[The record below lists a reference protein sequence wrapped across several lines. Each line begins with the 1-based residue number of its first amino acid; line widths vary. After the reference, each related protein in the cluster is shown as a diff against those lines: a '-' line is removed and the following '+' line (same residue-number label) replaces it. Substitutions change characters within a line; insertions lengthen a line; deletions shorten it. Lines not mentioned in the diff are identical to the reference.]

1 MDLKN
6 VELPSNY
13 KFGLF
18 FTAVFTIISY
28 FVYEESI
35 TASVAIAATLA
46 VTTLVV
52 TLLSPD
58 KLLPFNRAWMKF
70 GLFLGMIISPIILG
84 LIFFVLITPVALV
97 MKLAGRDELRLKMA
111 HRQSDWKE
119 RQPAGP
125 DGQSFKNQF

>member
-18 FTAVFTIISY
+18 FTVVFAIISF
-28 FVYEESI
+28 FVYEDDI
-35 TASVAIAATLA
+35 TLSVAIAATLT

-58 KLLPFNRAWMKF
+58 KLLPFNKAWMRF
-70 GLFLGMIISPIILG
+70 GLLLGMVISPIVLG
-84 LIFFVLITPVALV
+84 IIFFVLITPVAFV
-97 MKLAGRDELRLKMA
+97 IRLAGRDELRLKMA

>member
-18 FTAVFTIISY
+18 FTVVFAIISF
-28 FVYEESI
+28 FVYEDDI
-35 TASVAIAATLA
+35 TLSVAMVAALSVITLA
-46 VTTLVV
+46 VTIF
-52 TLLSPD
+52 SPD
-58 KLLPFNRAWMKF
+58 KLLPFNKAWMRF
-70 GLFLGMIISPIILG
+70 GLLLGMVISPIVLG
-84 LIFFVLITPVALV
+84 IIFFVLITPVAFV
-97 MKLAGRDELRLKMA
+97 IRLAGRDELRLKMA